1 MDSKFANPEINTP
14 ILSHSLLA
22 PLSIQTEHKTDIP
35 SVNIIP
41 SSPIP
46 ARHPISYSP
55 VSDKVNKTDPEPN
68 EELELINTLEQYIQ
82 KKRSATNELN
92 AAIGEVSKQSK
103 DVIKEPQSNILE
115 PGPVIMK
122 IEHIDDNKI
131 NALNIKATEKF
142 PVVTRRFRQLPNQIS
157 KETLDEDASKQAQNL
172 PSAQLNVPPVHDLK
186 CETCENN
193 EKPDTSAGE
202 APEESTVNANAVDH
216 P

>member
-1 MDSKFANPEINTP
+1 LESKFANTEINTP
-14 ILSHSLLA
+14 ILGHSLLA
-22 PLSIQTEHKTDIP
+22 PLSIQTELKTDIP

-55 VSDKVNKTDPEPN
+55 VSDKVDKTDPEPN

-92 AAIGEVSKQSK
+92 SAIGDVSKQSK

-172 PSAQLNVPPVHDLK
+172 PSAQLNVAPAHDLK
-186 CETCENN
+186 CETSEND
-193 EKPDTSAGE
+193 EKTVPSAGE
-202 APEESTVNANAVDH
+202 APEQSTVNANAVDH